1 MVNVLAFSP
10 QIVILLQRAKAKNLS
25 YFIAKGKDKELC
37 LFYIPLVLDLNA
49 RQKQN
54 KDCLF
59 CP

>member
-10 QIVILLQRAKAKNLS
+10 QIVILLQRAKTKNLS
-25 YFIAKGKDKELC
+25 YFIAKGKDEELC
-37 LFYIPLVLDLNA
+37 LFYIPRVLDLNGH
-49 RQKQN
+49 QKPN